1 MISELTRDEFYTC
14 RDLLC
19 EDGQI
24 EAKAIIE
31 GINPGRV
38 FVDDR
43 NSPTTGLIWLGNN
56 DGFIFIGNEKND
68 SFNSELNQFID
79 SVIRIEAKKVG
90 LDFFEGIGN
99 HPKWNE
105 TIQKLFEHLQV
116 GSWKQRVY
124 ILEPKDYRKIY
135 EPDMEPGYDM
145 VKLDESLFE
154 NKDGS
159 IQNIMEIQDKVSE
172 NWASREKFF
181 QEGIG
186 YGIVYEN
193 NIVSTCFSGFVA
205 EKTHSINIETLEKHR
220 GKKLAQKLAHAFVQ
234 ECLEKEY
241 TPYWDC
247 MESNKPS
254 IAIAENVGFKKAFTY
269 LGYEYYF

>member
-1 MISELTRDEFYTC
+1 MISELTRDAFYMC
-14 RDLLC
+14 RDLLY

-24 EAKAIIE
+24 EAKAVIE

-43 NSPTTGLIWLGNN
+43 DSPTTGIIWLGNN

-79 SVIRIEAKKVG
+79 SVIRVEAKKVG
-90 LDFFEGIGN
+90 LGFFEGIGN

-105 TIQKLFEHLQV
+105 TILKLFEHRQV

-124 ILEPKDYRKIY
+124 ILESKDYRKIY

-145 VKLDESLFE
+145 VKIDESLFE

-159 IQNIMEIQDKVSE
+159 IQNITEIQDKVSE
-172 NWASREKFF
+172 NWASIEMFF

-186 YGIVYEN
+186 YGIVHEN
-193 NIVSTCFSGFVA
+193 NIVSTCLSGFVV
-205 EKTHSINIETLEKHR
+205 EKTHSINIQTLEKHR

-234 ECLEKEY
+234 ACFKREY

-254 IAIAENVGFKKAFTY
+254 IAIAENVGFKKSFTY
-269 LGYEYYF
+269 LGYDFYF